1 MGVDNEIISIN
12 RSDVIEMLDETIN
25 AYRAAVLD
33 PVIDVMKEEIAST
46 DDPDKKNEIQHKID
60 TMISAFDEAGRDVL
74 NGEAPD
80 DRTAQ
85 AINNIAFEWIQNRE
99 YPDAV
104 DILELEEQF
113 DKD

>member
-1 MGVDNEIISIN
+1 M
-12 RSDVIEMLDETIN
+12 IEMLDETIN
-25 AYRAAVLD
+25 AYREAVLGS
-33 PVIDVMKEEIAST
+33 VIDVMKEEIACT
-46 DDPDKKNEIQHKID
+46 NDLDKNKEIQHKID
-60 TMISAFDEAGRDVL
+60 ALISTWDETARDVL

-99 YPDAV
+99 YPEAV

>member
-1 MGVDNEIISIN
+1 M
-12 RSDVIEMLDETIN
+12 IEMLDETIN
-25 AYRAAVLD
+25 AYREAVLD

-46 DDPDKKNEIQHKID
+46 NDPDKKNEIQHKID
-60 TMISAFDEAGRDVL
+60 AMISAFDKAGRDVL

-99 YPDAV
+99 YPEAV

>member
-1 MGVDNEIISIN
+1 
-12 RSDVIEMLDETIN
+12 MLDEIIN
-25 AYRAAVLD
+25 ACRAAVLD
-33 PVIDVMKEEIAST
+33 PVIDVMKEEIACT
-46 DDPDKKNEIQHKID
+46 NDLDKKKEIQRKINAL
-60 TMISAFDEAGRDVL
+60 ISAWDETARDVL

-104 DILELEEQF
+104 DILELEEQS

>member
-1 MGVDNEIISIN
+1 
-12 RSDVIEMLDETIN
+12 MLDETIN
-25 AYRAAVLD
+25 AYREAVLG

-46 DDPDKKNEIQHKID
+46 NDPDKKN
-60 TMISAFDEAGRDVL
+60 
-74 NGEAPD
+74 

-85 AINNIAFEWIQNRE
+85 MINNIAFEWIQNRE
-99 YPDAV
+99 YPEAV

>member
-1 MGVDNEIISIN
+1 M
-12 RSDVIEMLDETIN
+12 
-25 AYRAAVLD
+25 LD

-60 TMISAFDEAGRDVL
+60 TMISVFDEAGRDVL

-80 DRTAQ
+80 DRTKRAVD
-85 AINNIAFEWIQNRE
+85 IIASEWIQNRE
-99 YPDAV
+99 YPEAG
-104 DILELEEQF
+104 DIIEDVLKEQS